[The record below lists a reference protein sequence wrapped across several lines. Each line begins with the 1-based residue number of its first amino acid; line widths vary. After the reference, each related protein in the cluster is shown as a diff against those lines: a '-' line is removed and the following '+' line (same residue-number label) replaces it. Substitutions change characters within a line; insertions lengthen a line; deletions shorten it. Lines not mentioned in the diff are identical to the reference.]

1 MFSINAM
8 GTIDK
13 KLIYRK
19 RKGIDDIKKYTKT
32 VNPNLPG
39 QQTQKGYFKEAILAW
54 GSEGYSARD
63 IQAWNLLAR
72 TKKVIVSGFNKF
84 ASYRINAGKE
94 GLTWSR
100 LTNCI
105 IYDVIAGG
113 FKVDVNVESDL
124 SGVLYIGTSKFSM
137 LSEITGIFSV
147 DKYTFTITGLSKD
160 TKYYFYIANSSVGEV
175 ARTGIYSHYNVS
187 EWIEPILIDIGC
199 PAIDRD
205 TKWGYRTMVNKGNPA
220 NGDGII
226 TSIEI
231 WTKGTLSDVEI
242 AIFYVVS
249 GNNLSTRDNVLIGTV
264 PGDSKQIFAVNL
276 NVRKGD
282 YIGMYWTY
290 SGGAGIEVDST
301 GGSGVW
307 YLMGDN
313 IPCIDTTFDSIE
325 DLVISLYG
333 TGEQ

>member
-72 TKKVIVSGFNKF
+72 TKKVIVSGFNRF

-124 SGVLYIGTSKFSM
+124 SGVLYIGTSKYSM

-160 TKYYFYIANSSVGEV
+160 TKYYFYIANSSVGEA
-175 ARTGIYSHYNVS
+175 ARTGIYSHYNVFKGL
-187 EWIEPILIDIGC
+187 PPVTIDIGGE
-199 PAIDRD
+199 AIERSSEAAVTN
-205 TKWGYRTMVNKGNPA
+205 TKIDKNNPA
-220 NGDGII
+220 NATGII
-226 TSIEI
+226 TSVEI
-231 WTKGTLSDVEI
+231 WAWTSLDDFEV
-242 AIFYVVS
+242 AIFYMTDTNVF
-249 GNNLSTRDNVLIGTV
+249 STRSNHFIGAVT
-264 PGDSKQIFAVNL
+264 GGSKQTFKVNL
-276 NVRKGD
+276 AVQEGD
-282 YIGMYWTY
+282 YIGYYGSVGTIGRDKAGGLGYWYFT
-290 SGGAGIEVDST
+290 GDS
-301 GGSGVW
+301 
-307 YLMGDN
+307 
-313 IPCIDTTFDSIE
+313 IPCTDVEFTLSGNTTFIYS
-325 DLVISLYG
+325 VYG
-333 TGEQ
+333 TKQ